1 MPIQSSASL
10 KGGNKPMSEDVRR
23 VVRDEQ
29 TVVAGDPPQQ
39 VVTQTTAGAPVAPVT
54 PVVPAAPVA
63 PVAAPVTPVAST
75 VQQTTTTPGDRVVAH
90 DVAVS
95 EVNPSVERAANVGW
109 LNSVV
114 WFIAGLIIAL
124 LAIRFI
130 LAMTGANPDAG
141 FANLIYGVSAPFR
154 APFAGLFGAP
164 YTYEGA
170 AATARL
176 EFEDLVAMAV
186 YALVAWGITKIL
198 ALMLGT

>member
-1 MPIQSSASL
+1 
-10 KGGNKPMSEDVRR
+10 VRN
-23 VVRDEQ
+23 EE

-39 VVTQTTAGAPVAPVT
+39 VVTQTTPGGVA

-63 PVAAPVTPVAST
+63 PATPVVPAAT
-75 VQQTTTTPGDRVVAH
+75 VQQTTTTTPGDRVVAH
-90 DVAVS
+90 TEAVS
-95 EVNPSVERAANVGW
+95 DINPAAEKAANVGW

-124 LAIRFI
+124 LAIRFV

-141 FANLIYGVSAPFR
+141 FAELIYSVTSPFR

-164 YTYEGA
+164 ITYEGA
-170 AATARL
+170 AATARI

-186 YALVAWGITKIL
+186 YALVAWGLTKVF
-198 ALMLGT
+198 ALMLGTNRTRTTVYTDNNRRTQL

>member
-1 MPIQSSASL
+1 
-10 KGGNKPMSEDVRR
+10 MSEDVRR

-39 VVTQTTAGAPVAPVT
+39 VVTQTTAGAPVAPVVAT
-54 PVVPAAPVA
+54 PVAPGAAPV
-63 PVAAPVTPVAST
+63 VPVAST

-90 DVAVS
+90 NVAVS

-114 WFIAGLIIAL
+114 WFIAGVIIAF

-130 LAMTGANPDAG
+130 LAMTGANPDVG

-154 APFAGLFGAP
+154 APFAGLFGQP
-164 YTYEGA
+164 FTYAGA
-170 AATARL
+170 AATARI
-176 EFEDLVAMAV
+176 EFEDLVAIAV
-186 YALVAWGITKIL
+186 YALVAWAITKVL
-198 ALMLGT
+198 ALALGTNRTNTTVYTDNNRRTQL

>member
-1 MPIQSSASL
+1 
-10 KGGNKPMSEDVRR
+10 MSEDVRR

-39 VVTQTTAGAPVAPVT
+39 VVTQTTAGAPVAPV
-54 PVVPAAPVA
+54 VPATPVA
-63 PVAAPVTPVAST
+63 PVAAPVVPVAST

-90 DVAVS
+90 NVAVS

-114 WFIAGLIIAL
+114 WFIAGVIIAF

-154 APFAGLFGAP
+154 A
-164 YTYEGA
+164 
-170 AATARL
+170 
-176 EFEDLVAMAV
+176 
-186 YALVAWGITKIL
+186 
-198 ALMLGT
+198 